1 MRGVLLGY
9 SVMIIKCTLGGG
21 LPSKLLNE
29 SPKTTQRRVLWYP
42 YTIFH
47 NKLFVINFSNTLIE
61 SISIC
66 NKEQYYKHE

>member
-29 SPKTTQRRVLWYP
+29 SPKTTQRRVL
-42 YTIFH
+42 
-47 NKLFVINFSNTLIE
+47 
-61 SISIC
+61 
-66 NKEQYYKHE
+66 